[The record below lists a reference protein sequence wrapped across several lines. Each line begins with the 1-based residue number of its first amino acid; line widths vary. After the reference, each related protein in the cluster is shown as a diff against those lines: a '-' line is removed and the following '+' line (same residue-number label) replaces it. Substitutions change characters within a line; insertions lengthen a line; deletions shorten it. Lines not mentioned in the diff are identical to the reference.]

1 MAMYTRGDL
10 LRASNSFELV
20 NAIFNA
26 SEAFQTRKLD
36 ACMYAILQVHLF
48 TQESSSSRALA
59 VESSGPK
66 RQQCLWFSLDT
77 SDDR

>member
-1 MAMYTRGDL
+1 MYTRGDL

-36 ACMYAILQVHLF
+36 ACMYAILQVHLV
-48 TQESSSSRALA
+48 TGERSSSRALI
-59 VESSGPK
+59 ESSGPK